1 MTSEKSLISNYFK
14 HLFTE
19 RYDCQGCNLSV
30 AAFEKLEKGLSGEK
44 LTFFRKF
51 HTETNQIIAILS
63 EEEDR
68 EGTASDEKIITEYEK
83 LADNPLLPIS
93 VRAKMYDLVLTGRE
107 KYVAG
112 DSAYLNTLYKKI
124 SILDSSYAS
133 DLKEASMLLNR
144 HSAYTD
150 YNMKHKLSQLI
161 KQKAATTPA
170 VSLQERKQEKNKAY
184 NAAKKQ
190 HRIAAARQKIAD
202 LDERLKATLSPEE
215 RSDLLL
221 QKIDALGKNG
231 EGRLKTYRAK
241 VKIYQELQN
250 IAYQQ
255 KKYAEAYNFGS
266 NARYQEKLIDN
277 VLRHLMLKNKNQ
289 YY

>member
-1 MTSEKSLISNYFK
+1 MAGEKSLISNYFK

-19 RYDCQGCNLSV
+19 RYDCQGRDLS
-30 AAFEKLEKGLSGEK
+30 ALAFRKLEKGLSQEN
-44 LTFFRKF
+44 LPYFQKF
-51 HTETNQIIAILS
+51 NTQTNQIISILS
-63 EEEDR
+63 EEQDR
-68 EGTASDEKIITEYEK
+68 EGTIEDEQIITEYEK
-83 LADNPLLPIS
+83 LADNPRLPVS
-93 VRAKMYDLVLTGRE
+93 VRAKMYDLILTGRE
-107 KYVAG
+107 KYIDS

-133 DLKEASMLLNR
+133 DLKEASMLLNI
-144 HSAYTD
+144 HSAYAD
-150 YNMKHKLSQLI
+150 YNLKHKLSQLI
-161 KQKAATTPA
+161 KQKAAKAPI
-170 VSLQERKQEKNKAY
+170 VSPQEQKRERNKAY
-184 NAAKKQ
+184 NTAKKQ

-202 LDERLKATLSPEE
+202 LDERLKSSLSPEE

-250 IAYQQ
+250 LACQQ

-277 VLRHLMLKNKNQ
+277 VLRHLMLKNKDE